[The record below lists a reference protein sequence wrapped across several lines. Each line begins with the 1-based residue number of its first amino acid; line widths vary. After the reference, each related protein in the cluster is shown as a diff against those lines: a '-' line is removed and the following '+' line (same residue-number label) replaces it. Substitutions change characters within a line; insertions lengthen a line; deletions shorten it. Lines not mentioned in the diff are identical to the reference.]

1 VTSVRTVQC
10 ADIGI
15 PSTVMVAVCI
25 RLMTGD
31 PLTDRR
37 SLVCPWLNAA

>member
-15 PSTVMVAVCI
+15 PSTVMVAICI
-25 RLMTGD
+25 RSMTGD

>member
-1 VTSVRTVQC
+1 MTSVRTVQC

-15 PSTVMVAVCI
+15 PPTVMVAICI
-25 RLMTGD
+25 RSTTGD